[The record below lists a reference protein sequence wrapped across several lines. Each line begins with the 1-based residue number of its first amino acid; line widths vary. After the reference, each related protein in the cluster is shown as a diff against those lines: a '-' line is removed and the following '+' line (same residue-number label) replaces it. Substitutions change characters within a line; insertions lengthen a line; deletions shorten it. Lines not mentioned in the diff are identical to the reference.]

1 LKATN
6 EIVKRCL
13 LE

>member
-6 EIVKRCL
+6 EIVNRYL
-13 LE
+13 